1 MFHKLKKQK
10 SNTLLI
16 GKGFSL
22 LDVKKDKFV
31 DIEQK
36 EDSRKGHTFVFG
48 TTRVGKTRLAENCII
63 QDIKAGK
70 NVVIIDPKIDGD
82 LFSSVYQACVETERE
97 EDLMLLSSIHAEDSV
112 HINILKNYYIED
124 EVISH
129 VMAGVPAD
137 DEFFYNYAYE
147 ITSVIVRGS
156 IYLKKVEKED
166 ASITFN
172 EIAQNV
178 SFEAVKKIVDK
189 LKKHKDEDAL
199 RLEVLGN
206 SILESEKEYFGK
218 VSSTLRGTLTQ
229 LTTGNLA
236 KVVSKTEG
244 NAFIDRI
251 EKNQGAI
258 LYVQTG
264 AMLQKQSSL
273 ILGKVVISMIQA
285 IVGRF
290 FASGLKFKI
299 PLCVYIDEMS
309 NCTYRGVEDMFNKAG
324 GCNCFIT
331 GLTQSPADIIAEIG
345 QDRARK
351 LFDNTNTKIFMRMND
366 IDSAKTLKVY
376 AGKAIRYT
384 SQLSL
389 GGAIRSTE
397 IEEEILTETDFTELR
412 AREFFYFG
420 FEGKFKGKTVKIKDP
435 YYKIELPNILRD

>member
-1 MFHKLKKQK
+1 MKLPFFSKK
-10 SNTLLI
+10 NNDLLI
-16 GKGFSL
+16 GMGFSL
-22 LDVKKDKFV
+22 DDVKKDKFCK
-31 DIEQK
+31 ISQK

-63 QDIKAGK
+63 QDIKSGK

-82 LFSSVYQACVETERE
+82 LFSSIYQTCVETDRE
-97 EDLMLLSSIHAEDSV
+97 EDLMLLSSIHADHSV
-112 HINILKNYYIED
+112 KINILKNYYLED

-147 ITSVIVRGS
+147 ITSVVVRGK
-156 IYLKKVEKED
+156 IYLKKIKKEPPV
-166 ASITFN
+166 ITFK
-172 EIAQNV
+172 EIGENI
-178 SFEAVKKIVDK
+178 SFEAVKRIVDE
-189 LKKHKDEDAL
+189 LDKHKDEDAL
-199 RLEVLGN
+199 RLKLLGE

-236 KVVSKTEG
+236 KVVSKAEG
-244 NAFIDRI
+244 NIFIDRI

-290 FASGLKFKI
+290 FASGLKFKV

-309 NCTYRGVEDMFNKAG
+309 NCTYRGIEDMFNKAG
-324 GCNCFIT
+324 GCNCYLT

-366 IDSAKTLKVY
+366 IDSASTLKVY
-376 AGKAIRYT
+376 AGKTTRYT

-389 GGAIRSTE
+389 GGSIRSTE
-397 IEEEILTETDFTELR
+397 IEEEILQETDFTELK

-420 FEGKFKGKTVKIKDP
+420 FEGKFKGKTAKIKDP
-435 YYKIELPNILRD
+435 VYKIELPNILAN